1 MPQPAGLAELVLG
14 DRNWPSV
21 TRSGSRCP
29 QTFLGRC
36 LNLQF
41 YISREDKKISLRHID
56 MAPRARKKA
65 KNSTIASEDVVL
77 KALVGMPMDI
87 IFEVRQII

>member
-1 MPQPAGLAELVLG
+1 
-14 DRNWPSV
+14 
-21 TRSGSRCP
+21 
-29 QTFLGRC
+29 
-36 LNLQF
+36 
-41 YISREDKKISLRHID
+41 

-65 KNSTIASEDVVL
+65 KNSTIASKDVVL